1 MRKTMKNKQTLSRRN
16 FLQMSASC
24 GASLGMLAALGR
36 FNSAE
41 AQTAQNYKALVCLF
55 MFGGNDGHNLV
66 VPTGGAQYSA
76 YQTARGGVA
85 LPPGQILGI
94 NDAQQGA
101 FGLHYAM
108 PEMQTLY
115 QQGYLAVLAN
125 VGVLVRPTTY
135 NDYQTS
141 NQLPTNLRSHSD
153 QVVQMQTGYPNAS
166 GATGWGGRTVDLMQ
180 TANANTSFPVSI
192 SMNGNS
198 QFCAGALV
206 QGANLQPGNYLS
218 QNAMSLW
225 PATAGAARASAQ
237 QQMVTQVGGN
247 QMVDAANKAMADALQ
262 LGPLLQ
268 AASGNPA
275 FTTVFPNTQIGNQL
289 KEIARFI
296 SLRSQINAGR
306 QVFFCGLGGFDTHS
320 GQSYQQWY
328 LLQQVSQALAAFY
341 NATAEMGVAN
351 QVTAFTLSDF
361 GRTLQSSGSG
371 SDHGWGNHHL
381 VVGGAVQGGRLYG
394 QFPLMTNYANF
405 NATHE
410 DYADNRGVMLP
421 GLSLSQYGATLA
433 KWFGASDGQ
442 LDGLFPTLPNF
453 GVRDLGFLA

>member
-1 MRKTMKNKQTLSRRN
+1 MMNNKQMISRRN
-16 FLQMSASC
+16 FLQMSANFT
-24 GASLGMLAALGR
+24 ASMGMLAALGR
-36 FNSAE
+36 FNSAA
-41 AQTAQNYKALVCLF
+41 AQTAQNYKALVCVFL
-55 MFGGNDGHNLV
+55 FGGNDGHNLV

-76 YQTARGGVA
+76 YQTARGSLA

-94 NDAQQGA
+94 SDPVQGA

-115 QQGYLAVLAN
+115 QQGHLALLAN

-135 NDYQTS
+135 NDYQTA

-153 QVVQMQTGYPNAS
+153 QVVQMQTGFPNAS
-166 GATGWGGRTVDLMQ
+166 GATGWGGRAVDLMQ
-180 TANANTSFPVSI
+180 AANASTSFPVSI
-192 SMNGNS
+192 SMNGNA

-237 QQMVTQVGGN
+237 QQIVTLAGSN
-247 QMVDAANKAMADALQ
+247 QMVNAANKAMADALQ

-268 AASGNPA
+268 AANGNPA
-275 FTTVFPNTQIGNQL
+275 FATGFPNTQIGNQL
-289 KEIARFI
+289 KEVARFI
-296 SLRSQINAGR
+296 GLRSQLGAGR

-328 LLQQVSQALAAFY
+328 LLQLVSQALSAFY
-341 NATAEMGVAN
+341 SATVEMGVAN

-361 GRTLQSSGSG
+361 GRTLQASGSG

-381 VVGGAVQGGRLYG
+381 VVGGAVQGGRIYG

-405 NATHE
+405 NASHE

-421 GLSLSQYGATLA
+421 GLSLAQYGATLA
-433 KWFGASDGQ
+433 KWFGASDTQ
-442 LDGLFPTLPNF
+442 LDGIFPTLPNF
-453 GVRDLGFLA
+453 AVRDLGFLS

>member
-1 MRKTMKNKQTLSRRN
+1 MKTKQTISRRH

-24 GASLGMLAALGR
+24 GVSLGMLAALGQLR
-36 FNSAE
+36 TAQ

-55 MFGGNDGHNLV
+55 LLGGNDGHNLV
-66 VPTGGAQYSA
+66 VPTSAAQYNA
-76 YQTARGGVA
+76 YTTARGGLA
-85 LPPGQILGI
+85 LPPAQILGI
-94 NDAQQGA
+94 SDPVQGA

-115 QQGYLAVLAN
+115 QQGHLAIVAN
-125 VGVLVRPTTY
+125 VGVLARPTTY
-135 NDYQTS
+135 HDYQTA

-153 QVVQMQTGYPNAS
+153 QVVQMQTGFPNAS
-166 GATGWGGRTVDLMQ
+166 GATGWGGRAVDVLQ
-180 TANANTSFPVSI
+180 SLNTGTAFPVSI
-192 SMNGNS
+192 SMNGNA

-225 PATAGAARASAQ
+225 PASAGQARATAQ
-237 QQMVTQVGGN
+237 QQIVTLSGSN
-247 QMVDAANKAMADALQ
+247 QMVNAANKTMADALQ

-268 AASGNPA
+268 AAAGNPA
-275 FTTVFPNTQIGNQL
+275 FTTMFPNTAIGNQL

-296 SLRSQINAGR
+296 SLRSQTGAGR

-320 GQSYQQWY
+320 GQSYQQWF

-361 GRTLQSSGSG
+361 GRTLQPSGSG

-381 VVGGAVQGGRLYG
+381 LVGGAVNGGRMYG
-394 QFPLMTNYANF
+394 TFPLMTNYANF

-410 DYADNRGVMLP
+410 DYADNRGTMLP
-421 GLSLSQYGATLA
+421 GVSLAQYGATLA
-433 KWFGASDGQ
+433 KWFGASDAQ
-442 LDGLFPTLPNF
+442 LDGLFPILPGF
-453 GVRDLGFLA
+453 AVRDVGFLA